1 MGGGFATRSPQ
12 VRRPNSTCRSMLRP
26 RNREPNEEL
35 GCCRRAESISVGA
48 TARGGNAPIVR
59 AATSLCSCYRGPG
72 VAPVGAV
79 RQVGPSP
86 PAKTASP
93 DSGEWP
99 SRHRLRS
106 RKVSSTRDRLLTH
119 RPRMR
124 GQEPKN
130 REANKYFDHCWL
142 MKRMKCVELLCWREN
157 VKQSGRAD
165 HRSEGDCAYQNETEN
180 RYHGG
185 LEEPHA

>member
-26 RNREPNEEL
+26 RNREPNEGL
-35 GCCRRAESISVGA
+35 GCCGERNRSPLVRLRGA
-48 TARGGNAPIVR
+48 DMPRLSEPQHLFAP
-59 AATSLCSCYRGPG
+59 ATGDQ
-72 VAPVGAV
+72 VEAPVGAV

-99 SRHRLRS
+99 SRLRLRS
-106 RKVSSTRDRLLTH
+106 RKMSPTRDGVPTH

-124 GQEPKN
+124 GEEPKN
-130 REANKYFDHCWL
+130 REAKQYFDHCWL
-142 MKRMKCVELLCWREN
+142 VQRTKCIELLCRREK
-157 VKQSGRAD
+157 VKQFG
-165 HRSEGDCAYQNETEN
+165 
-180 RYHGG
+180 
-185 LEEPHA
+185 

>member
-12 VRRPNSTCRSMLRP
+12 ARRPNSACGSMLRP

-59 AATSLCSCYRGPG
+59 AATSLRSCYRGPG

-99 SRHRLRS
+99 SRLRLRS
-106 RKVSSTRDRLLTH
+106 RKMSPTRGGVLTH

-124 GQEPKN
+124 GEEPKN
-130 REANKYFDHCWL
+130 REAKQYFDHCRL
-142 MKRMKCVELLCWREN
+142 VQRTKCVELLRRREK
-157 VKQSGRAD
+157 VKQFGRAH
-165 HRSEGDCAYQNETEN
+165 HRSEAQLRLRERG
-180 RYHGG
+180 
-185 LEEPHA
+185 